1 MLMPETQ
8 IEINDDTY
16 MMESA
21 LERQFKVHSNSN
33 INKYKSIAYGYSME
47 ITILPKDDFNAI
59 SIFTLKKQQFSNT
72 PISVALIYKSAKSPL
87 SEFIDCLQY
96 LVGRNIDIFLDDFNR
111 DAFEGVRTLK
121 EVFSNYNLKV
131 SEPTHLH
138 GALLGHVY
146 IKKSFENDKRVTSIV
161 NNVYFS
167 DHDAIKIQIRFKDNN
182 QGGIDFNITY

>member
-1 MLMPETQ
+1 MTETQ

-47 ITILPKDDFNAI
+47 ITILSKDDFNAI

-72 PISVALIYKSAKSPL
+72 PISIALIYRSAKSPL

-96 LVGRNIDIFLDDFNR
+96 LIGRNINIFLRDFNK

-121 EVFSNYNLKV
+121 DVFSNCNLKV
-131 SEPTHLH
+131 SEPTPLH
-138 GALLGHVY
+138 GALLDHVY
-146 IKKSFENDKRVTSIV
+146 IKKSFENGKRVTSIV

-167 DHDAIKIQIRFKDNN
+167 DHDAIKVQIRFKDNN